1 MTVYYWKN
9 EPEDYVE
16 IPIKNVKTINFF
28 HNTVILEKSNGT
40 EIEIEISSIS
50 FIEEDKN
57 E

>member
-9 EPEDYVE
+9 DPEDYVE
-16 IPIKNVKTINFF
+16 IPIKNVKTLNFF
-28 HNTVILEKSNGT
+28 SNTVIIEKANDT

-50 FIEEDKN
+50 FIEE